1 MTLVTGPTELRRP
14 PYMVEVVEVT
24 TAREMFEAVT
34 SRSGEMDMVVKSAA
48 VADYRPRTVAEEKIK
63 KAETEENLSLPLE
76 RTDDILAWLGA
87 HKRAGQVLCGFSMET
102 TDMLEHSR
110 RKLEKKQVDM
120 IAANNLREEGAGF
133 GTPTNLLTLITVGEV
148 TPLQLMSKTE
158 AAHKI
163 LNEMLRL
170 KKV

>member
-1 MTLVTGPTELRRP
+1 M
-14 PYMVEVVEVT
+14 
-24 TAREMFEAVT
+24 
-34 SRSGEMDMVVKSAA
+34 
-48 VADYRPRTVAEEKIK
+48 
-63 KAETEENLSLPLE
+63 
-76 RTDDILAWLGA
+76 
-87 HKRAGQVLCGFSMET
+87 CGFSMET